1 MLQIRG
7 KLGNFCCKSGASW
20 ENFVANQGQ
29 VGKFLL
35 QIRGNLGNFCCKS
48 GASGF
53 FLRGLFLVVHG
64 FQPEGESAAFVD
76 FRFHG

>member
-20 ENFVANQGQ
+20 VNFVVNQGQ

-35 QIRGNLGNFCCKS
+35 QIRGKWI
-48 GASGF
+48 F
-53 FLRGLFLVVHG
+53 FAGVIPRCARALARERNGCLC
-64 FQPEGESAAFVD
+64 
-76 FRFHG
+76 